1 MLFKYAFL
9 TVSFSISEVYIMI
22 QGTVFRE
29 MEDVHPEE
37 GPVLNHQITSIN

>member
-22 QGTVFRE
+22 QGTVLTVTELSLTLTRI
-29 MEDVHPEE
+29 P
-37 GPVLNHQITSIN
+37 SKCYS